1 MRRFEPPENYVSV
14 ITKILVPTDFSEH
27 AKHAA
32 TSAGE
37 LAKGLGATVHLLH
50 VLHLPVQAVTPET
63 SVVPVGFWKDIRAHA
78 EREIEV
84 ERKKLEAAGIE
95 VTSEV
100 FEDVPGFAISGA
112 AERVHADLIV
122 MGSRGLSGL
131 KHAILG
137 SVAERTVRTAPCP
150 VLTVKAED
158 GPLRLR
164 TIVVGMDFSAAAKR
178 ALEIAKLLA
187 QKVGPAHLVLVH
199 AEYVPIE
206 LEQYLIRDGDSVLQ
220 RMSES
225 VKRDLEKVLVGLQN
239 DGVSAEFLS
248 QRGTPEKLI
257 VEIAEQKK
265 ADLIAVG
272 THGRRGLTHLLLGSV
287 AERVVRTAKSPVL
300 TVRQKD

>member
-1 MRRFEPPENYVSV
+1 
-14 ITKILVPTDFSEH
+14 
-27 AKHAA
+27 
-32 TSAGE
+32 
-37 LAKGLGATVHLLH
+37 
-50 VLHLPVQAVTPET
+50 
-63 SVVPVGFWKDIRAHA
+63 
-78 EREIEV
+78 
-84 ERKKLEAAGIE
+84 
-95 VTSEV
+95 
-100 FEDVPGFAISGA
+100 
-112 AERVHADLIV
+112 
-122 MGSRGLSGL
+122 
-131 KHAILG
+131 
-137 SVAERTVRTAPCP
+137 